1 MYSFKILKLSTC
13 SATNLPN
20 FYFTRVAEARCES
33 PSVTLGSKMAS
44 QEQSQVTSNLT
55 QEAANFSSDW
65 CGCLTFS
72 LPHHRKWK
80 ILCLTRNKTCTNKI
94 ADSLSETRAFRG
106 LSSKFE
112 RNPWI
117 VIKYFRFCF
126 VLSTLVAKYNSPL
139 SSVALQMLNVLFF
152 LYFPNSYL
160 WLQLNAKKKNG
171 RRGQLVSLLRF
182 FFMTSDL
189 KVKYW
194 RYFVGFKGKFV

>member
-1 MYSFKILKLSTC
+1 MWLS
-13 SATNLPN
+13 
-20 FYFTRVAEARCES
+20 YVQFTS
-33 PSVTLGSKMAS
+33 PQKVKDTVFDPQQNMHKQNSR
-44 QEQSQVTSNLT
+44 Q
-55 QEAANFSSDW
+55 F
-65 CGCLTFS
+65 
-72 LPHHRKWK
+72 
-80 ILCLTRNKTCTNKI
+80 
-94 ADSLSETRAFRG
+94 LSETRAFRG

-160 WLQLNAKKKNG
+160 WLQLNAKKKWRSG
-171 RRGQLVSLLRF
+171 SELVSLLRF

-189 KVKYW
+189 KVKY
-194 RYFVGFKGKFV
+194 